1 MDKKTAA
8 QPDNGILFTGRKT
21 WTLEPWKGMEESK
34 GTLLSKRSHS
44 QKATYLLDDTAA
56 AAAKSLQSCPT
67 LCDPIDI
74 KPLTQ
79 GQIVSGKTD
88 FRPFLSSWLQIK
100 CRNLVKLFLDPYENL
115 SCIFIVNHVWSKI
128 WVLSLITCYVLHVLL
143 RKPSELK
150 ICHFRV
156 INNRMYIRGLPWWF
170 RG

>member
-1 MDKKTAA
+1 MERLSHLRACVLSCFSHVLLFATLGAPRVPLPPARFLCPRDSQEYWSGLPCPLPGDVPNPGIKPKSLSSPALAA
-8 QPDNGILFTGRKT
+8 GFFTPGRTIKP
-21 WTLEPWKGMEESK
+21 L
-34 GTLLSKRSHS
+34 
-44 QKATYLLDDTAA
+44 AAA

-115 SCIFIVNHVWSKI
+115 SCIFIVNHV
-128 WVLSLITCYVLHVLL
+128 
-143 RKPSELK
+143 
-150 ICHFRV
+150 
-156 INNRMYIRGLPWWF
+156 
-170 RG
+170 